1 MNDIKKRGL
10 DSLISQNSSVGREP
24 KVDNE
29 KYTKTVGFKVT
40 ERQYETYKR
49 YSKYFGS
56 EELIKKW
63 REDLDRLAKERG
75 KDLENIELEV
85 KKRLTGNVKL

>member
-10 DSLISQNSSVGREP
+10 DSLISQNSSEGREQNEE
-24 KVDNE
+24 NE

-49 YSKYFGS
+49 YSKYFGT

-63 REDLDRLAKERG
+63 RADLDKIEKEKG
-75 KDLENIELEV
+75 KDLENIETEIQ
-85 KKRLTGNVKL
+85 KRLKNR